1 MKTAFLTSPG
11 RPASLAPSCLT
22 RDLADFPIGNRALR
36 RHQLEMLEAQ
46 GFALADSPASASL
59 VVSGDS
65 WISSADLAKLLLS
78 REPSVLIAP
87 GGHLLAWTSPTATA
101 PDHAT
106 KVFADADSLALVHPW
121 DLLRAHELHLTSLT
135 KDLIHGTVSPLASI
149 SGPLHLGKGSV
160 ILPGVVTEGPVVV
173 GENCKLGPNCYLRGG
188 VSLGDNCHIGNA
200 VELKNCLV
208 LAKTNIGHLSYAGDS
223 VIGEKCN
230 FGAGTIVSNLR
241 HDGGNHR
248 SMVGGTLVDTGRRK
262 FGTIFGD
269 GVKTGIQ
276 TGVYGGRK
284 IWPGLSTLPGQKVDR
299 DITNV

>member
-1 MKTAFLTSPG
+1 MNAFLTPAG
-11 RPASLAPSCLT
+11 RPATCAPLTLT
-22 RDLADFPIGNRALR
+22 RDLETFSIGNRPLR
-36 RHQLEMLEAQ
+36 SHQLELLAAQ
-46 GFALADSPASASL
+46 GFGQTDTLASAHL
-59 VVSGDS
+59 VVHGAS
-65 WISSADLAKLLLS
+65 WLSPADLAALLAA
-78 REPSVLIAP
+78 PSPAVIVAAS
-87 GGHLLAWTSPTATA
+87 GHLLAWTSPTDAA
-101 PDHAT
+101 PDYAT
-106 KVFADADSLALVHPW
+106 KVAAGPDSFAIVYPW
-121 DLLRAHELHLTSLT
+121 DLLRAHEAYLNSL
-135 KDLIHGTVSPLASI
+135 KESNILGTVSPLASI
-149 SGPLHLGKGSV
+149 GGPLLLGKGSV

-208 LAKTNIGHLSYAGDS
+208 LGKTNIGHLSYAGDS

-262 FGTIFGD
+262 FGTVFGD

-299 DITNV
+299 DIRDS